1 VLGHQCEDGIVQG
14 IKMSDEKE
22 SLEIVDTRNVLTVEE
37 LQELKKLASM
47 SKTARAVIAIV
58 IGGVMLIGG
67 DKLIELVQA
76 HGTVT
81 H

>member
-1 VLGHQCEDGIVQG
+1 
-14 IKMSDEKE
+14 MSDEKE

-47 SKTARAVIAIV
+47 SKTARAVIAVV
-58 IGGVMLIGG
+58 IGGMMLVGG
-67 DKLIELVQA
+67 DKVIDFLQA

>member
-1 VLGHQCEDGIVQG
+1 
-14 IKMSDEKE
+14 MSDEKE

-47 SKTARAVIAIV
+47 SKTARAVIAVV
-58 IGGVMLIGG
+58 IGGMMLVGG
-67 DKLIELVQA
+67 DKVIDFLQT
-76 HGTVT
+76 HGTVA

>member
-1 VLGHQCEDGIVQG
+1 MLGHQCEDGIVQG

-47 SKTARAVIAIV
+47 SKTARAVIAVV
-58 IGGVMLIGG
+58 IGGMMLVGG
-67 DKLIELVQA
+67 DKVIDFLQA

>member
-1 VLGHQCEDGIVQG
+1 MLGHQCEDGIVQG

-37 LQELKKLASM
+37 LQELKRLVNM
-47 SKTARAVIAIV
+47 SKTARTVIAIV

>member
-1 VLGHQCEDGIVQG
+1 
-14 IKMSDEKE
+14 MSDEKE

-47 SKTARAVIAIV
+47 SKTARAVIAVV
-58 IGGVMLIGG
+58 IGGMMLVGG
-67 DKLIELVQA
+67 DKVIDFLQA
-76 HGTVT
+76 HVTVT

>member
-1 VLGHQCEDGIVQG
+1 
-14 IKMSDEKE
+14 MSDEKE

-47 SKTARAVIAIV
+47 SKTARTVIAVV
-58 IGGVMLIGG
+58 IGGMMLVGG
-67 DKLIELVQA
+67 DKVIDFLQA